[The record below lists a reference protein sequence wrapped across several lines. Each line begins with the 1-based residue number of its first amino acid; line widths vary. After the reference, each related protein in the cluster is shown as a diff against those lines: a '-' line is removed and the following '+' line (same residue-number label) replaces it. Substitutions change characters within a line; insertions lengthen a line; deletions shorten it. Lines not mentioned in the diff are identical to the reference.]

1 MTGVSIPYLLVVLCL
16 VWTSSAIGL
25 VIRVVWHMSK
35 YLILTFLGYLGLGL
49 DKGVC
54 WESYE
59 YQSCSKLLKLACV
72 KNLVTFGLVV

>member
-1 MTGVSIPYLLVVLCL
+1 
-16 VWTSSAIGL
+16 
-25 VIRVVWHMSK
+25 MSK

-72 KNLVTFGLVV
+72 KNLVTFGPVV